1 MGDEIVQLKEEISA
15 LVNEKE
21 EFGRERSEVKHS
33 LENIS
38 AQLEAVENELTLY
51 KVDTSYNLTDENI
64 RVFFEMLDLI

>member
-33 LENIS
+33 LENVS
-38 AQLEAVENELTLY
+38 VQLETVGNELAVF
-51 KVDTSYNLTDENI
+51 KVGAHNLTDKVSDEI
-64 RVFFEMLDLI
+64 SPLS